1 MHILLRREL
10 QILSVDGRIMMKKS
24 DLGAVV
30 FALAVTL
37 GLGWGAVY
45 FVRNFWSILPGWLTM
60 ILFIL
65 LAIVVIG
72 YPIYSLAKWSDR
84 YFKRK

>member
-1 MHILLRREL
+1 MFL
-10 QILSVDGRIMMKKS
+10 KS

-30 FALAVTL
+30 FALLVTL

-45 FVRNFWSILPGWLTM
+45 FIRNLWPVLPSWLTL

-65 LAIVVIG
+65 LAVVVIG

-84 YFKRK
+84 YLKRK